1 MNIKKIFISA
11 FFVMLMSVSAKAQNF
26 EQTSNFFRGIEN
38 GNIIWGDFNN
48 NGLLDIFIVGR
59 AWEPIAE
66 IHRNNGD
73 GTFTKLT
80 NSYVIPLSA
89 ASAAWVDVNND
100 GFLDLVVSGYYQL
113 LNRPVTRVYIN
124 NNGESFSMATNN
136 ITGVYYG
143 NIATGDY
150 DNDGKIDL
158 MVTGIDRD
166 YDVIAKLYK
175 NLGNGQ
181 FQEIINTP
189 FQGVWF
195 SSAAWGDFNGNGR
208 LDVLITGNDNVDNN
222 FSKST
227 TRLYVNL
234 GNDQF
239 QLVQQQF
246 KNVERGSVSWGDY
259 NGDGKLDILLTGQI
273 RNGNLGIEEP
283 YTGIYRNMGGGS
295 FMEDTLIGLQKVRT
309 STAIW
314 ADVNNNGAMDIFISG
329 NPSPYGS
336 NGVSKLYLN
345 DGSGNFAASNDD
357 FKQLSGSYAAFG
369 DYNNNGKLDLILT
382 GYNIDSLAY
391 VTFLYKNITDSTNT
405 APTVP
410 GNMSELINESNV
422 TLSWDPALD
431 AQTNQ
436 ESLTYNIRI
445 GTTPGGIDVVS
456 SMSHND
462 GIRMLPLHGNTNHN
476 TSWTITGLA
485 PGQYFWSVQT
495 IDNGYMASEFSQ
507 DRSFEVEFTSNIS
520 LNEIATRFELK
531 NNFPN
536 PFNPVTN
543 IVYSIPEN
551 GLVILTVYDI
561 LGKEV
566 ATLVNERLTAGQ
578 YQIQFDAS
586 NLNSGVYFYTL
597 QSGSFKDTKRM
608 ILIK

>member
-1 MNIKKIFISA
+1 MKLKLILLTTILIIIFNI
-11 FFVMLMSVSAKAQNF
+11 SVEAQNF
-26 EQTSNFFRGIEN
+26 QQKNNFFRGIEN

-48 NGLLDIFIVGR
+48 NGLLDLFIVGR

-100 GFLDLVVSGYYQL
+100 GFLDLIVSGYYQL

-124 NNGESFSMATNN
+124 NNGESFTMANNN
-136 ITGVYYG
+136 ITGAYYS
-143 NIATGDY
+143 NIATGDF
-150 DNDGKIDL
+150 DNDGKIDFL
-158 MVTGIDRD
+158 VTGIDRD
-166 YDVIAKLYK
+166 FDAVAKLYR

-181 FQEIINTP
+181 FQEITNTP

-208 LDVLITGNDNVDNN
+208 LDVIITGNDNVDNN
-222 FSKST
+222 FSRST
-227 TRLYVNL
+227 TRLYENL

-239 QLVQQQF
+239 QLVPQVF
-246 KNVERGSVSWGDY
+246 KNVERGFVSWGDY
-259 NGDGKLDILLTGQI
+259 DGDGKLDILLTGQI
-273 RNGNLGIEEP
+273 RIGNNGIEEP

-295 FMEDTLIGLQKVRT
+295 FMEDTTVELQNLRS

-314 ADVNNNGAMDIFISG
+314 ADVNNNGAMDIFVSG
-329 NPSPYGS
+329 NPSPFGA
-336 NGVSKLYLN
+336 GGFSKLYLN
-345 DGSGNFAASNDD
+345 DGAGNFTPSNEQ
-357 FKQLSGSYAAFG
+357 FKQLSLSYAAFG

-382 GYNIDSLAY
+382 GYNQDSLAF
-391 VTFLYKNITDSTNT
+391 VTFLYENVTDSANT

-410 GNMSELINESNV
+410 TNLSETINESDV
-422 TLSWDPALD
+422 TLNWDAGTDL
-431 AQTNQ
+431 QTNT

-445 GTTPGGIDVVS
+445 GSTPGGIDVFS
-456 SMSHND
+456 AMSHND
-462 GIRMLPLHGNTNHN
+462 GVRMLPLHGNTNHN
-476 TSWTITGLA
+476 TSWTIKGLA
-485 PGQYFWSVQT
+485 PGQYYWSVQT
-495 IDNGYMASEFSQ
+495 IDNGFLASEFSPE
-507 DRSFEVEFTSNIS
+507 RSFTVESSTNIS
-520 LNEIATRFELK
+520 LNELAVSFELK

-543 IVYSIPEN
+543 IIYSIPEN
-551 GLVILTVYDI
+551 GLVTLKVYDI

-578 YQIQFDAS
+578 YQIRFDAS

-608 ILIK
+608 ILLK